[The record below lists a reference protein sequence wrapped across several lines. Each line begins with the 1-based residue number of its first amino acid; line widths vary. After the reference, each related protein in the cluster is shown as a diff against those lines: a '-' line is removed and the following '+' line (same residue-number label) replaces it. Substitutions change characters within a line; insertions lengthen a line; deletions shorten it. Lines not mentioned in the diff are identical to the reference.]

1 MMGSRGWW
9 YCVFSP
15 TSKGIKD
22 PQKLVGMG
30 GAYLNWS
37 DVGFS
42 GTYSEEE
49 EDDDERDES
58 SSEREASE
66 TAESEYSNSIGEA
79 DGCGR

>member
-1 MMGSRGWW
+1 
-9 YCVFSP
+9 
-15 TSKGIKD
+15 
-22 PQKLVGMG
+22 MG

-49 EDDDERDES
+49 EEDDERDES